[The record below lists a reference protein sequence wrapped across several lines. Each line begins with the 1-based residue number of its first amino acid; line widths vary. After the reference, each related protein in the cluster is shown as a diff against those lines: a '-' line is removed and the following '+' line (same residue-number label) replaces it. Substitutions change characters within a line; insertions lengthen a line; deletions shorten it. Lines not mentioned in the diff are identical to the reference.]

1 MHCQGVEKRG
11 VGYYE
16 DGVLCVVELEQ
27 HAQCLVEMR
36 WSKRKWEME
45 EGQRTI

>member
-1 MHCQGVEKRG
+1 MHCPEVEKKG

-16 DGVLCVVELEQ
+16 DGVLCVVGLEQ
-27 HAQCLVEMR
+27 NAWCLAEMR
-36 WSKRKWEME
+36 WSMRKWAKE